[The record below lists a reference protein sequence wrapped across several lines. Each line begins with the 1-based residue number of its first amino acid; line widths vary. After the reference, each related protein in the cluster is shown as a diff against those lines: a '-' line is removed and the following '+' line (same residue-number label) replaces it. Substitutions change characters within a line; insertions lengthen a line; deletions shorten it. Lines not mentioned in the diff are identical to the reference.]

1 MVAEFMGW
9 QKHLHL
15 RNESTWG
22 VRSGSNPDI
31 PIPYTNYS
39 VATSVVATQ
48 ADLFMGIRQRR
59 HNRIQRATLEG
70 TLSLPLFGQHV
81 SGKSIA
87 QHLLE
92 WGVSSPASPL
102 LESKTADIFEN
113 NTDNKRHL
121 GLRVR
126 TMTLSGDAD
135 SGALTLDLD
144 LDGKEELGGVTTPSL
159 SSATPQPVEFLFDD
173 VEMYLSSESEA
184 ESATA
189 SGEQVDIR
197 SFRLQVENN
206 LKTYHTNSFYPSCVV
221 AGVRAVSFQF
231 TLFKTS
237 GLLDSLRRTS
247 DVSRRACHL
256 LLKGRHLGTGPSGNF
271 TTINIYLDQLNFTG
285 ATDEGGLNDL
295 VTQSSDWIA
304 IKPSTTASEVEM
316 LFGVSS

>member
-15 RNESTWG
+15 RSESTWG

-39 VATSVVATQ
+39 VATKVVATQ

-59 HNRIQRATLEG
+59 HNRVQRATIEG

-81 SGKSIA
+81 DGKSIA

-92 WGVSSPASPL
+92 WGISSPASPL

-144 LDGKEELGGVTTPSL
+144 LDGKEEMGGVTTPSI
-159 SSATPQPVEFLFDD
+159 SPTTPQPVEFLFDD
-173 VEMYLSSESEA
+173 VEMYLSSDAEA

-189 SGEQVDIR
+189 SGEQVEIR

-206 LKTYHTNSFYPSCVV
+206 LKAYHTNSFYH
-221 AGVRAVSFQF
+221 R
-231 TLFKTS
+231 
-237 GLLDSLRRTS
+237 
-247 DVSRRACHL
+247 
-256 LLKGRHLGTGPSGNF
+256 
-271 TTINIYLDQLNFTG
+271 
-285 ATDEGGLNDL
+285 
-295 VTQSSDWIA
+295 
-304 IKPSTTASEVEM
+304 
-316 LFGVSS
+316 VSSPAFGRSRFSSRFSRPAGYSTAFGEPASSAGEPASWCLRGDILEPVQRRLHDDQHLP